1 MTEDSM
7 DHQQSAPQPGD
18 AAPTQPPSWGPLSSV
33 QRRVL
38 GVMVEKSKTTPDIYP
53 MTANAIA
60 TGSNQKNNRKPQ
72 MQLTADDVIDALSD
86 LRDLG
91 AVTEIHGDG
100 RSVKYRHHLYEWLG
114 VDRVELAVMAELFL
128 RGEQTVGD
136 LRGRTSRMEKIPDM
150 AALKPVLLSLTQ
162 KKLVFPLTPPGRGQ
176 KLTHNL
182 YLPEQLAKLQR
193 EYGESGSPAKSEVSV
208 KDSTSDRPESMGA
221 DVAAG
226 HQQTAAESQKPADWS
241 QLQDRLAALEERV
254 ARLERQL

>member
-7 DHQQSAPQPGD
+7 NHQQAARQPGD
-18 AAPTQPPSWGPLSSV
+18 AEPPQPPSWGPLSSV

-53 MTANAIA
+53 MTVNAIT

-72 MQLTADDVIDALSD
+72 MQLTADDVIDALSE
-86 LRDLG
+86 LRERG
-91 AVTEIHGDG
+91 VVTEIHGDG
-100 RSVKYRHHLYEWLG
+100 RSIKFRHHLYEWLG

-136 LRGRTSRMEKIPDM
+136 LRGRASRMEKIPDM

-162 KKLVFPLTPPGRGQ
+162 KKLVFPLPPPGRRQ

-182 YLPEQLAKLQR
+182 YLPEQLAKLRR
-193 EYGESGSPAKSEVSV
+193 EYGESGSPAMSEISVEVSASAEEMDAV
-208 KDSTSDRPESMGA
+208 
-221 DVAAG
+221 VAASR
-226 HQQTAAESQKPADWS
+226 QQATAISQEAADWK
-241 QLQDRLAALEERV
+241 QLQDRLAALEDRV
-254 ARLERQL
+254 ARLEQKL